1 MRVTHVRNLVV
12 PLAGA
17 ALFCGLLFLFYPYRT
32 TFQFDTDEGINL
44 IKARLVERGYR
55 LYAEVWSD
63 QPPVFTLALA
73 RLFPWVQNDLNA
85 ARNLVLAFAGLLVV
99 SLAFVVQRVWGA
111 SQALLAVFLLLLT
124 PFVTALSV
132 SVMIGLPALA
142 LAFASLASLMH
153 WHSRPHPIWLLISGI
168 LLGLSVLTKLYTGFL
183 APVFLAG
190 IYLDASRRTGRA
202 DAAPGWR
209 AAVLPGLLWTL
220 AFGLVVVGTGLRV
233 IGPAHMLELILPHLA
248 AGMSNYYQGYQAE
261 YSRFELLAGVL
272 PIFGLALL
280 GAWGALRR
288 RQWLA
293 LYLMVWSLGGLGF
306 FILVSPAWYH
316 HTLLFSLPA
325 VCLAA
330 GGLGEA
336 FIEPFAGWQYAH
348 RPRRQKISLG
358 VIATVAGVGLLA
370 ILFWQRMPPVMA
382 QFNSQ
387 PYFIALQSAQ
397 PAREQVILDEIAPYR
412 AQVKWMFTDLPMFA
426 FQSEILVPPELAVLT
441 SKRLASGEL
450 PQAEIARLVAQ
461 YRPEIILLG
470 RFEYPGLESL
480 LSTDYSL
487 YSSHLDTLLYL
498 RADLKD
504 LK

>member
-1 MRVTHVRNLVV
+1 MLVA

-32 TFQFDTDEGINL
+32 TFQFDTDEGVNL
-44 IKARLVERGYR
+44 IKARLVEHGYR

-63 QPPVFTLALA
+63 QPPVFSLALA
-73 RLFPWVQNDLNA
+73 RLFPWVQQDLNA
-85 ARNLVLAFAGLLVV
+85 ARNLVLASAGLLVA

-111 SQALLAVFLLLLT
+111 WQALLAVFLLLLT
-124 PFVTALSV
+124 PFVPALSV

-142 LAFASLASLMH
+142 LAFASLACLVH
-153 WHSRPHPIWLLISGI
+153 WHSHPRPIWLLISGL
-168 LLGLSVLTKLYTGFL
+168 LLGLSVLTKLFTGFL

-190 IYLDASRRTGRA
+190 IVLDASRRTGGEAGERS
-202 DAAPGWR
+202 WR
-209 AAVLPGLLWTL
+209 AAVSPLLMWSL
-220 AFGLVVVGTGLRV
+220 AFGLVLAGTGLLV
-233 IGPAHMLELILPHLA
+233 VGPAHLVELVAPHLA
-248 AGMSNYYQGYQAE
+248 AGESDYYTAYQREFSLGGMLTGA
-261 YSRFELLAGVL
+261 L

-280 GAWGALRR
+280 GVWGALRR

-293 LYLMVWSLGGLGF
+293 LYPLAWTLGGLGML
-306 FILVSPAWYH
+306 LVLSPVWYH
-316 HTLLFSLPA
+316 HTLLLTLPA

-336 FIEPFAGWQYAH
+336 FSSLARLLRRKQASLAQVTSTIAG
-348 RPRRQKISLG
+348 L
-358 VIATVAGVGLLA
+358 GLLA
-370 ILFWQRMPPVMA
+370 ILLWQRLPPVWEE
-382 QFNSQ
+382 FNHQ

-412 AQVKWMFTDLPMFA
+412 AQVQWMFTDLPMFA

-450 PQAEIARLVAQ
+450 PQAEIARLVTA
-461 YRPEIILLG
+461 YRPEIILLE
-470 RFEYPGLESL
+470 RFEYPGLEAL
-480 LSTDYSL
+480 LSADYTL

-504 LK
+504 LG